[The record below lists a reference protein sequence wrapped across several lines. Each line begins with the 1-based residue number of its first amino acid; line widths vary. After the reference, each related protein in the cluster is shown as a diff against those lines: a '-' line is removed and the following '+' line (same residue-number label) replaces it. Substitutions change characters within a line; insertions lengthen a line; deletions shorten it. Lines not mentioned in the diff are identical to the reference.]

1 MYQEEVFEELKEDP
15 YFQEYTMEQ
24 CQQDLAALAS
34 WGNLL
39 TIQDTRK
46 VTTIEE
52 FKNKKFR
59 YQLSE
64 TAVEV
69 ERMVIR
75 IEKSVDRRLFAGA
88 DFIGAASD
96 QPWKAGGDV
105 TGRSGKAVR
114 MVE

>member
-1 MYQEEVFEELKEDP
+1 MKIQEKMRKPMLEAKYLNVENTDRYRPIIRLFYLKYEKLKYWMYQEEVFEELKEDP

-34 WGNLL
+34 WGNLI

-69 ERMVIR
+69 E
-75 IEKSVDRRLFAGA
+75 
-88 DFIGAASD
+88 
-96 QPWKAGGDV
+96 
-105 TGRSGKAVR
+105 
-114 MVE
+114 

>member
-1 MYQEEVFEELKEDP
+1 
-15 YFQEYTMEQ
+15 MEQ
-24 CQQDLAALAS
+24 CQQDRRRLHPG
-34 WGNLL
+34 GNLL

-69 ERMVIR
+69 ERMVIGLK
-75 IEKSVDRRLFAGA
+75 IC
-88 DFIGAASD
+88 
-96 QPWKAGGDV
+96 
-105 TGRSGKAVR
+105 
-114 MVE
+114 

>member
-34 WGNLL
+34 WGNLI

-52 FKNKKFR
+52 FKTRSSAISFLR
-59 YQLSE
+59 QQLKSSE
-64 TAVEV
+64 
-69 ERMVIR
+69 
-75 IEKSVDRRLFAGA
+75 
-88 DFIGAASD
+88 
-96 QPWKAGGDV
+96 W
-105 TGRSGKAVR
+105 
-114 MVE
+114 